1 MKNRLAKALRAWRGK
16 SRQEREILSD
26 TLGAYTGVPE
36 DPDDP
41 PEQDAD
47 DL

>member
-1 MKNRLAKALRAWRGK
+1 MKNRLTKALRAWRGK
-16 SRQEREILSD
+16 SRYDREIPSD

-36 DPDDP
+36 DAEDS